1 MRQPATATAANGH
14 RPGCAS
20 ASRPGWNVWCVSS
33 PIFETHQTWKLGRRQ
48 NLKAACDENHGQ
60 PARFVTLTLPLPERS
75 GSQPADSRQRDSLCC
90 ACGRLARWLP
100 AGWRTKRCLSRS
112 VSDEVFPPDP
122 APEIVTLLDGW
133 KARKPFD
140 NLRRPPRARGSE
152 RHAEGDVRTNQRW
165 RAGAGVAVAL
175 AAAASMSVRRTRT
188 RHMAFV
194 NGNREWVARSSLL
207 SA

>member
-1 MRQPATATAANGH
+1 MCQRLAA
-14 RPGCAS
+14 RLECL
-20 ASRPGWNVWCVSS
+20 VCL
-33 PIFETHQTWKLGRRQ
+33 ITICETHQTWKLGRRP

-60 PARFVTLTLPLPERS
+60 PDRFVTLTLPLPERS

-152 RHAEGDVRTNQRW
+152 RHAESDVRKPKMACRCW
-165 RAGAGVAVAL
+165 RSGGVSRRRQHERQ
-175 AAAASMSVRRTRT
+175 ASA
-188 RHMAFV
+188 HAPEAI
-194 NGNREWVARSSLL
+194 REWKP
-207 SA
+207 